1 MRQRQAT
8 ARRHDA
14 SERKRLF
21 AATGTVGFCLI
32 AAAAGGFASGS
43 LALIAAAA
51 HMLTTGAMLGL
62 ALYGRSLAE
71 GRTTPLAGSN
81 FERVRALAL
90 YTMGVVV
97 LGIGAVLIVRAGQR
111 VNEPASVSLSTM
123 LAASVI
129 AFAGVATAMWL
140 LFERKT
146 ALRSGVFLHAA
157 VDALLTGAI
166 AIGAVTI
173 SLGGWLLVDTL
184 LAVLIAVLIVMS
196 AFSMIHLSG
205 TALLGVSPSGF
216 NRDSI
221 ARDIESNVKG
231 VVTVRD
237 VRVWSTDGRRNR
249 ATLHACLSDEVDPH
263 AVICDIKL
271 RLAKHHRI
279 DHVTVEPEFDL
290 SAGRPVGAL
299 LH

>member
-21 AATGTVGFCLI
+21 AATGAIGFCMI
-32 AAAAGGFASGS
+32 AAAAGGFAAGS

-51 HMLTTGAMLGL
+51 HMLTTGVMLGL
-62 ALYGRSLAE
+62 TLYGRSIAE
-71 GRTTPLAGSN
+71 GRAVPLAGSS

-90 YTMGVVV
+90 YTTGVVA
-97 LGIGAVLIVRAGQR
+97 LGVGAVLIVCAGQR
-111 VNEPASVSLSTM
+111 VNQPVSVSGSTM
-123 LAASVI
+123 LAASLL
-129 AFAGVATAMWL
+129 ALANVATAAWL
-140 LFERKT
+140 LFEPK
-146 ALRSGVFLHAA
+146 AAARSGVFLHAA

-166 AIGAVTI
+166 AIGAVTML
-173 SLGGWLLVDTL
+173 LGGWHLVDTL
-184 LAVLIAVLIVMS
+184 LAVLIAFLIVMS
-196 AFSMIHLSG
+196 AFSMIQVSG
-205 TALLGVSPSGF
+205 IALLGTSSSGL

-231 VVTVRD
+231 VLTVRD
-237 VRVWSTDGRRNR
+237 VRVWSPDGRRNR
-249 ATLHACLSDEVDPH
+249 VTLHACLSDEVDPH